1 MEVKEHFKKHM
12 SSYVMAT
19 NAMIAISTAAFAVL
33 GVFSGSLT
41 TPVLVG
47 NAAVFGVIWALGKF
61 GNEQLED
68 MEHATL
74 HACAN
79 PPPTTVAKILEVPEA
94 PNA

>member
-1 MEVKEHFKKHM
+1 MEFKAHLKEHM
-12 SSYVMAT
+12 SSYVMVT
-19 NAMIAISTAAFAVL
+19 NAMVAIATAAFAVL

-47 NAAVFGVIWALGKF
+47 NAAVFGTIWAIGKF

-68 MEHATL
+68 MEHENLYT
-74 HACAN
+74 CAH
-79 PPPTTVAKILEVPEA
+79 PQPTIVAKPSEVPEP

>member
-1 MEVKEHFKKHM
+1 MNIKEHLKKHM

-19 NAMIAISTAAFAVL
+19 NAMIAVATAAFAVI

-47 NAAVFGVIWALGKF
+47 NAAVFGAIWAVGKF

-68 MEHATL
+68 MEHC
-74 HACAN
+74 H
-79 PPPTTVAKILEVPEA
+79 V
-94 PNA
+94 

>member
-1 MEVKEHFKKHM
+1 MEFKAHLKEHM

-19 NAMIAISTAAFAVL
+19 NAMVAVATAAFAVL

-47 NAAVFGVIWALGKF
+47 NAAVFGTIWAIGKF

-68 MEHATL
+68 MEHENL
-74 HACAN
+74 YACAH
-79 PPPTTVAKILEVPEA
+79 PQPTIVAKPEQVPEPPSA
-94 PNA
+94 